1 MKKNIYAILSH
12 NPVIILII
20 IAILILII
28 YFMASPFQIC
38 SRSGKIPMLNCLDLT
53 SW

>member
-20 IAILILII
+20 TAILILIV
-28 YFMASPFQIC
+28 YFITSPFQIC
-38 SRSGKIPMLNCLDLT
+38 SRSGDIAMLNCLSIT
-53 SW
+53 NW